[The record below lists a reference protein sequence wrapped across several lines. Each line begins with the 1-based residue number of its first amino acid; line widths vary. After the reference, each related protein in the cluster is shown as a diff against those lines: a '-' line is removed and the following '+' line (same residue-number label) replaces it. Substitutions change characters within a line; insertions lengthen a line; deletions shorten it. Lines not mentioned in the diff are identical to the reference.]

1 VQSSVDEGIELSTIT
16 AATTFRVNISEPSLR
31 PYAKQD
37 EKVFTVIT
45 GHKNGKVVYWEN
57 TEYKGYLDKCKS
69 EILAIVSYSKGVVI
83 ATGKSE
89 LHFVSI
95 FF

>member
-1 VQSSVDEGIELSTIT
+1 MFI
-16 AATTFRVNISEPSLR
+16 
-31 PYAKQD
+31 
-37 EKVFTVIT
+37 VIT
-45 GHKNGKVVYWEN
+45 GHKNGRIVYWEN

-89 LHFVSI
+89 LHFVRFSSS
-95 FF
+95 